1 MNHLRQLFA
10 AALAAGM
17 LAFAPP
23 ALAQDHAQVDGPAE
37 QHEAVGLDGIA
48 DGGDEAADTSAPSDA
63 EPAAEEALVD
73 DPDAAMADVEL
84 EETRSPWSTGL
95 IMSITAMCIGGFS
108 AVLGIWVDRD
118 QSRPKVFAFSMSFLI
133 MCALVV
139 GVAQSYLDEVDRIE
153 KDGDLE
159 RMLDMT
165 FEIAHASGDPALIAL
180 VEETAGA
187 KTDADDD
194 APTDEPAE

>member
-23 ALAQDHAQVDGPAE
+23 TLAQDHAQVDGPAE

-63 EPAAEEALVD
+63 EPAAEEAVVD
-73 DPDAAMADVEL
+73 DPDAAMADIEL

-108 AVLGIWVDRD
+108 AVLGCAQLPPDSSGWSS
-118 QSRPKVFAFSMSFLI
+118 SRKL
-133 MCALVV
+133 LRL
-139 GVAQSYLDEVDRIE
+139 G
-153 KDGDLE
+153 
-159 RMLDMT
+159 
-165 FEIAHASGDPALIAL
+165 SGSSLSS
-180 VEETAGA
+180 
-187 KTDADDD
+187 ADC
-194 APTDEPAE
+194 